1 MKTRE
6 QMIADG
12 WTYYPAGT
20 KYANHTIC
28 CQVIVDGEGNLIA
41 FKPHDEAPKPAEMAP
56 QLAGYWRDPELP
68 IETLTFDWGATI
80 TAAMRSDTGPIDV
93 DCFEL
98 SPESKSCLFGYHEYM
113 STPTQ
118 SPQGE
123 TCTIDLTGVAV
134 ELFVSPP
141 AVEVDENDPMV
152 ILRSY
157 ENYG

>member
-80 TAAMRSDTGPIDV
+80 QRRCGPTLVPSTLIVLSCRLNQNRACSDT
-93 DCFEL
+93 
-98 SPESKSCLFGYHEYM
+98 
-113 STPTQ
+113 TN
-118 SPQGE
+118 
-123 TCTIDLTGVAV
+123 TCRRRLNRRRVRPVQLT
-134 ELFVSPP
+134 
-141 AVEVDENDPMV
+141 
-152 ILRSY
+152 
-157 ENYG
+157 